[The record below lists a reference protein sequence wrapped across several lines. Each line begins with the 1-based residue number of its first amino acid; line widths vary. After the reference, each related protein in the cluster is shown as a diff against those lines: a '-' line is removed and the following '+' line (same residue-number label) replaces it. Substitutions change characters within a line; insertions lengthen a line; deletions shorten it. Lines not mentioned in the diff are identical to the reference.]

1 MPFEDSQPR
10 FFLDRN
16 LGSRIIPDGLR
27 EHGWLLTTMDERYG
41 FERSQEIAD
50 IDWIRESSH
59 RGECILTKDTAIA
72 RNPVEARIV
81 HMCNARVVTVT
92 NQRVPAATVLSWL
105 IANETAIGRWAL
117 RTLPPFI
124 LGVYERRVQRLR
136 LNYP

>member
-1 MPFEDSQPR
+1 MARWESQPR

-27 EHGWLLTTMDERYG
+27 EQGWLLTTMDERYG

-50 IDWIRESSH
+50 IDWIRESSQ
-59 RGECILTKDTAIA
+59 RGECIITKDSAIA

-92 NQRVPAATVLSWL
+92 NQRVAAAAVLTWL
-105 IANETAIGRWAL
+105 IVSEATIMRWAL
-117 RTLPPFI
+117 RTPPPFV

-136 LNYP
+136 LSYP